1 MAAEKPGKAGEQ
13 QDDGRRQGKDRR
25 KKKFWPYLGKNRRKG
40 AVVREADVIEIAI
53 PALTS
58 DEDRRSG
65 KQRRTKPR

>member
-1 MAAEKPGKAGEQ
+1 MDTEKPGKAGEP

-25 KKKFWPYLGKNRRKG
+25 KKRFWPYLGKNRRK
-40 AVVREADVIEIAI
+40 ATVVREADVIEIPI

-65 KQRRTKPR
+65 KTRRTKPR